1 MSGNGGS
8 FLRDAR
14 DILGPTATP
23 VELILAADFI
33 RLGYLNDKA
42 HALIEAIG
50 VERLRNPE
58 PVEFELAETEE
69 PATSAVTGAHSS
81 VEFGFAPEVDDYW
94 TEEDRGPRRRR

>member
-33 RLGYLNDKA
+33 RLGYLNDRA
-42 HALIEAIG
+42 LALIQAIG

-58 PVEFELAETEE
+58 AVEDDEAEHQSE
-69 PATSAVTGAHSS
+69 AVTGTPSS
-81 VEFGFAPEVDDYW
+81 VEFGFAPVVENYW
-94 TEEDRGPRRRR
+94 TEEDRTRRRR